1 MNLTTEL
8 EEAIQKSLA
17 VTDRTTVP
25 LSQALPRK
33 TADSST
39 AEGAAPK
46 EKDAVR
52 EGIRVESPEKD
63 NERISEKIRENLERL
78 YSETDGSGSSA
89 PNH

>member
-25 LSQALPRK
+25 LSQALSRK
-33 TADSST
+33 TADPAT
-39 AEGAAPK
+39 AEGAAPT

-52 EGIRVESPEKD
+52 QGIRVESPEKD
-63 NERISEKIRENLERL
+63 NELISEKIRENLERL
-78 YSETDGSGSSA
+78 YSETDGSGTS